1 MLPAPVKLAA
11 ALAPRPRLA
20 KARPERDKTDP
31 EAFRT
36 EGSAMYRKGTDARV
50 SFAELF
56 FDLVFV
62 YAITQVSHYLL
73 YHYSPR
79 GALEATLLFLAL
91 WWNWIYATWVLN
103 RLDPE
108 HLAVRGLLFALMAL
122 GLYVAMALPDAFG
135 DRAMVFA
142 LGVVAMN
149 LARTVFVLVTGWREE
164 MLRRTYQRI
173 LIWFGLS
180 APFWIGGAL
189 ADGDA
194 RLWLWIVALGI
205 EYLAPAVSFRVP
217 GMGGDPTAN
226 WPVKGGHMAE
236 RCALF
241 VIICLGETLLV
252 SGATFAGMEW
262 TGEGHLAFLSSVAA
276 SLAMCWVYFNIGH
289 RRGAHQIETSSDPGR
304 LARLGYTYAH
314 LPIVA
319 GVVLSAV
326 GCDLAIAHPGDAATW
341 GAAASLIGGPALFL
355 AGNLW
360 FKHLSAPVRPVSHLA
375 GLILCAVAF
384 VAAPALTLA
393 TMSLTAAAILALV
406 AAWEHRVAPTTAH
419 P

>member
-1 MLPAPVKLAA
+1 MFRK
-11 ALAPRPRLA
+11 
-20 KARPERDKTDP
+20 
-31 EAFRT
+31 EAD
-36 EGSAMYRKGTDARV
+36 SRV

-73 YHYSPR
+73 HNYSPR
-79 GALEATLLFLAL
+79 GAVEATLLFLAL

-108 HLAVRGLLFALMAL
+108 HLAVRGLLFVLMAL
-122 GLYVAMALPDAFG
+122 GLYVSMALPEAFG
-135 DRAMVFA
+135 DRALVFA
-142 LGVVAMN
+142 LGSVAMN
-149 LARTVFVLVTGWREE
+149 MVRTLFVLVSGWSEP
-164 MLRRTYQRI
+164 MTRRTYLRI
-173 LIWFGLS
+173 LVWIGLS

-189 ADGDA
+189 AGGDL
-194 RLWLWIVALGI
+194 RLWLWIVALVI
-205 EYLAPAVSFRVP
+205 EYVAPALSFRVP
-217 GMGGDPTAN
+217 GMGGDPTTN
-226 WPVKGGHMAE
+226 FPVNGGHMAE

-252 SGATFAGMEW
+252 SGATFAEMTW
-262 TGEGHLAFLSSVAA
+262 TGEGHLAFLTSVAA
-276 SLAMCWVYFNIGH
+276 SIAMWWVYFNIGH
-289 RRGAHQIETSSDPGR
+289 RRGAHQIETSSDPER

-326 GCDLAIAHPGDAATW
+326 ACELAIAHPGDAATW

-355 AGNLW
+355 AGNMW
-360 FKHLSAPVRPVSHLA
+360 FKHLSAPVWPVSHLA
-375 GLILCAVAF
+375 GLILCAVTF
-384 VAAPALTLA
+384 VAAPALSLVTL
-393 TMSLTAAAILALV
+393 SLVAAAILAAV
-406 AAWEHRVAPTTAH
+406 AAWEHRIAPTAAH